1 MDIIG
6 IIGAMDEEV
15 DILKEE
21 MTVREVKNIANMKFY
36 IGTLVGKNVVLVR
49 CGIGKVNATVCTQIL
64 IGQLGATKIINTGVA
79 GAIHKDLDVLD
90 IVISTDV
97 QQHDFNST
105 AFGYKIGEIPR
116 MDTSIFEADQ
126 QLIDKAYLAAKKALK
141 NQNIL
146 KGRIVSGDTFV
157 GDSELKDHL
166 EKNFNA
172 FCTEMEGAAIGHTCY
187 LNNIPFVIIRAMSD
201 KADGSAHENFN
212 EFVKIASNNS
222 KTIIMDMLKYT

>member
-49 CGIGKVNATVCTQIL
+49 CGIGKVNAAVCTQIL